1 MWNFLKRYLM
11 PIYVSPLDQF
21 LQRFDASHLPTAVQ
35 KKEIEKYRRL
45 FALRDGHLTQTLA

>member
-21 LQRFDASHLPTAVQ
+21 LKRFDASHRPSAVQ
-35 KKEIEKYRRL
+35 QKEIEKYRHL
-45 FALRDGHLTQTLA
+45 YQLRDQDGSED

>member
-21 LQRFDASHLPTAVQ
+21 LQRFDASHPLTAVQ
-35 KKEIEKYRRL
+35 QREMEKYRRL
-45 FALRDGHLTQTLA
+45 YQLRDQAEE